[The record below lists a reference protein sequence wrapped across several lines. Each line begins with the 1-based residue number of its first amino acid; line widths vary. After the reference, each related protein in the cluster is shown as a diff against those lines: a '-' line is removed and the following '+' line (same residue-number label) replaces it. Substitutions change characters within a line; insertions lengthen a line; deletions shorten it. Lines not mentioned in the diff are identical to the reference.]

1 MAFTFKNMANA
12 ILKNNLELQQK
23 SEDYIKI
30 QTKSNT
36 IYAVV
41 TMIISFV
48 ASILFNFNNYL
59 PMILCILFC
68 FICFILS
75 FYIVDMSKYDKTAK
89 KTEEKVKNK
98 VKYNK
103 IIIMLIISYGLFY
116 PIVNSGQS
124 NGKLCVSRIV
134 RVISNMAFNKIHSK
148 YKEKVGFM
156 LPILLM
162 VSIFL
167 MISGSMIN
175 NFIIL
180 KFIIMSLGYVIIL
193 FIRDPFKVYIQDLAL
208 RNVNNEEQQTLL
220 TTMELSRKIIRT
232 MISLNFTMILLNN
245 PMKVVMVILFGL
257 SIIEV
262 LISIRLYKMILNI
275 DKIEKKKRKIYVEEV

>member
-1 MAFTFKNMANA
+1 
-12 ILKNNLELQQK
+12 
-23 SEDYIKI
+23 
-30 QTKSNT
+30 
-36 IYAVV
+36 
-41 TMIISFV
+41 
-48 ASILFNFNNYL
+48 
-59 PMILCILFC
+59 
-68 FICFILS
+68 
-75 FYIVDMSKYDKTAK
+75 
-89 KTEEKVKNK
+89 
-98 VKYNK
+98 
-103 IIIMLIISYGLFY
+103 
-116 PIVNSGQS
+116 
-124 NGKLCVSRIV
+124 
-134 RVISNMAFNKIHSK
+134 
-148 YKEKVGFM
+148 
-156 LPILLM
+156 
-162 VSIFL
+162 
-167 MISGSMIN
+167 MIN